1 MKRLPFPSARET
13 ALRSVRRSL
22 AVVEERVAKAA
33 RFSDLLA
40 LMVLCEELAAERDV
54 RS

>member
-1 MKRLPFPSARET
+1 MRPLPFPSASET
-13 ALRSVRRSL
+13 ALRSVRRNL

-40 LMVLCEELAAERDV
+40 LMVLSEELAAEREV
-54 RS
+54 RT